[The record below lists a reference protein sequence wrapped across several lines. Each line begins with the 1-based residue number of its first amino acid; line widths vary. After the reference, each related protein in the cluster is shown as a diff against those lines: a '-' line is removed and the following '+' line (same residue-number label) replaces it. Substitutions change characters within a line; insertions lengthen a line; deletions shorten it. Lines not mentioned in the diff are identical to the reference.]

1 MTITPRLRMILA
13 VPIGVGLIV
22 AAIWAIDVA
31 RSGEA
36 TEVDRE
42 RPAATPQRVFSDD
55 GQTIL
60 RIDPATLARSG
71 IVTARLAAND
81 GAATVP
87 VFATVVDTTRLTDLA
102 NAWAVGA
109 AQVTAARARAEASK
123 ASLARARLLYADAQN
138 ASLAQLQ
145 AAQATYAADR
155 AGAEAAQAQAA
166 TALASARQE
175 FGPTLKPGS
184 ALVDAI
190 VNRRS
195 LLLQVALPLD
205 AGAPPPTLVVEGDG
219 GVRASARLIGAA
231 ARADPRVPG
240 RGAYYAVSGS
250 SGLVPGMSV
259 TAQLAT
265 GGPIQ
270 GATVPAS
277 AIVSWQGRNWIY
289 RRRGDGAFV
298 RVAISTG
305 QRDQTG
311 NYTVHDLAPGTLI
324 VTRGA
329 QLLLSEELK
338 GQAPTD
344 GDGD

>member
-1 MTITPRLRMILA
+1 MTISPRLRMILA
-13 VPIGVGLIV
+13 VVIGVGLVV
-22 AAIWAIDVA
+22 AAIWAISAA
-31 RSGEA
+31 RSEA
-36 TEVDRE
+36 GDEAARE
-42 RPAATPQRVFSDD
+42 RPAATPQRVFTDD

-60 RIDPATLARSG
+60 RIDAATLARSG
-71 IVTARLAAND
+71 IVTAPLAASN
-81 GAATVP
+81 AATMVP

-109 AQVTAARARAEASK
+109 AQVSAARARAEASK
-123 ASLARARLLYADAQN
+123 ASLARTRLLYADAQN

-145 AAQATYAADR
+145 AAQATYAADE
-155 AGAEAAQAQAA
+155 AGANAAQAQAA

-175 FGPTLKPGS
+175 FGPSLTPGS
-184 ALVDAI
+184 ALVAAI
-190 VNRRS
+190 VSRRS
-195 LLLQVALPLD
+195 LLLQVALPPD
-205 AGAPPPTLVVEGDG
+205 AGTPPSTLVVEGDG

-231 ARADPRVPG
+231 ARADPRVAG
-240 RGAYYAVSGS
+240 RGVYYIVPGS

-265 GGPIQ
+265 GVAGP

-298 RVAISTG
+298 RVAISTD
-305 QRDQTG
+305 QRDQAA
-311 NYTVHDLAPGTLI
+311 NYIVHDLAVGTPV
-324 VTRGA
+324 VTGGA

-338 GQAPTD
+338 GQTSAD

>member
-1 MTITPRLRMILA
+1 MTITPRLRMIFA
-13 VPIGVGLIV
+13 VVIGVGLVV
-22 AAIWAIDVA
+22 AAIWAIGAA
-31 RSGEA
+31 RSEA
-36 TEVDRE
+36 GDEAARE
-42 RPAATPQRVFSDD
+42 RPAATPQRVFTDD
-55 GQTIL
+55 GQAIL
-60 RIDPATLARSG
+60 RIDAATLARSG
-71 IVTARLAAND
+71 IVTAPLAASN
-81 GAATVP
+81 AATTVP

-109 AQVTAARARAEASK
+109 AQVSAARARANASK
-123 ASLARARLLYADAQN
+123 ASLERTRLLYADAQN

-155 AGAEAAQAQAA
+155 AGADAAQAQAA

-190 VNRRS
+190 VSRRS
-195 LLLQVALPLD
+195 LLLQVALPD
-205 AGAPPPTLVVEGDG
+205 AGAPPPTLVIEGDG
-219 GVRASARLIGAA
+219 GVHAPARLIGAA

-240 RGAYYAVSGS
+240 RGVYYVVDGS

-259 TAQLAT
+259 TAQLTT
-265 GGPIQ
+265 GGHIQ

-289 RRRGDGAFV
+289 SRRSDGAFV
-298 RVAISTG
+298 RVPVSTDE
-305 QRDQTG
+305 RDQTG
-311 NYTVHDLAPGTLI
+311 NYIVHDLAPGTPV

-338 GQAPTD
+338 GQTPAESD
-344 GDGD
+344 GD